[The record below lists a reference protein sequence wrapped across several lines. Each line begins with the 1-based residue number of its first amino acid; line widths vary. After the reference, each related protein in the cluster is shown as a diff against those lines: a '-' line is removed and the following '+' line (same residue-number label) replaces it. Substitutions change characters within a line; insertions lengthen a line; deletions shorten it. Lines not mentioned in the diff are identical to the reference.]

1 MNNDFTEET
10 HDQTSEVKNESSTE
24 DRKSTLKKEKVKTWM
39 ENSTLKLR
47 FFFRYMNTN
56 GDILSLLNRH
66 CCE

>member
-47 FFFRYMNTN
+47 FFL
-56 GDILSLLNRH
+56 DI
-66 CCE
+66 

>member
-10 HDQTSEVKNESSTE
+10 HDQKSEVKNESSTE
-24 DRKSTLKKEKVKTWM
+24 DRKSTLKKEKVKNM
-39 ENSTLKLR
+39 DGKFNIEIEI
-47 FFFRYMNTN
+47 FFRYKNMN